1 MEDTTIVETSYKPTL
16 GGHLAPLY
24 DIPVSDLIMFHRYP
38 HYISILYPYYIQYI
52 YITIPIIYIYTQY
65 FKKQIDT
72 MTTITVKQP
81 RRLCS
86 SRQAEQS
93 FPLRAMGEQ
102 PRASVPP
109 SSGCETPLLI
119 DDCRDIYIY
128 HPLVNVCITME
139 NHHF

>member
-1 MEDTTIVETSYKPTL
+1 
-16 GGHLAPLY
+16 
-24 DIPVSDLIMFHRYP
+24 
-38 HYISILYPYYIQYI
+38 
-52 YITIPIIYIYTQY
+52 
-65 FKKQIDT
+65 

-109 SSGCETPLLI
+109 SSGCETPLLV

-128 HPLVNVCITME
+128 IYLYITLW
-139 NHHF
+139 

>member
-1 MEDTTIVETSYKPTL
+1 
-16 GGHLAPLY
+16 
-24 DIPVSDLIMFHRYP
+24 
-38 HYISILYPYYIQYI
+38 
-52 YITIPIIYIYTQY
+52 
-65 FKKQIDT
+65 

-109 SSGCETPLLI
+109 SSGCETTLLV

-128 HPLVNVCITME
+128 VYLNMYIYICVYIYIPPSGKRLHNYG